1 MNYII
6 SEAAG
11 FWVLSV
17 DIAAND
23 AADANVL
30 VRLCQHQHQQNR
42 IALYSGKHLHSSSTC
57 TTTAYIT
64 QVSLKDGW
72 VDQEAAVIH
81 GVDNAVRG
89 AKVSLGRT
97 GYKCLCLFVFLSS
110 CNIFLSGCGCNQH
123 GRWVGGGLQ
132 CRRRLGELKMM
143 IMVLVMIVIRMVM
156 IRIRIVMILIRMM
169 VIRIRMVIIIIRMVM
184 IRIRMVIIRTRMVII
199 RIRMVMI
206 ITRMVMIIIRMV
218 MIVIMMVII
227 VASGWKDRGDAH
239 WVRKVAAAKFE

>member
-1 MNYII
+1 MVCIMNYII
-6 SEAAG
+6 FEAAG

-30 VRLCQHQHQQNR
+30 VRLFQHQHQHQQNR
-42 IALYSGKHLHSSSTC
+42 IALYTGKHLHSSSTC
-57 TTTAYIT
+57 TTTVYIT

-89 AKVSLGRT
+89 AKVSLERT
-97 GYKCLCLFVFLSS
+97 GYKGLCLFVFLSS
-110 CNIFLSGCGCNQH
+110 SNIFLSGCGCNQH

-156 IRIRIVMILIRMM
+156 IRIRMVMIRMVMIRMVMIRIRLVMIVIRM
-169 VIRIRMVIIIIRMVM
+169 VMIIIRLVMIRIRMVMIRITVVM
-184 IRIRMVIIRTRMVII
+184 IRIRMVII
-199 RIRMVMI
+199 
-206 ITRMVMIIIRMV
+206 
-218 MIVIMMVII
+218 
-227 VASGWKDRGDAH
+227 VARGDAH
-239 WVRKVAAAKFE
+239 WVRKVAAAKFY